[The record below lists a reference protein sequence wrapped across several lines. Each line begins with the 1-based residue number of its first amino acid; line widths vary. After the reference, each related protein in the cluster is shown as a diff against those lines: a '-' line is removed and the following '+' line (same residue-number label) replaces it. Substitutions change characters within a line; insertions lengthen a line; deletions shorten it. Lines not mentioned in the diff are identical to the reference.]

1 MAEREYRRV
10 AEALRDQILSG
21 QLAEGDRVPSI
32 RQLVMRYDVTT
43 GTAARAIAALRAEGL
58 VVTTHGS
65 GAFVRR
71 FAPIRRS
78 SPGRLSRQQWGA
90 GKQIQDADTGPRPRT
105 VDVEVGEV
113 PAPDWVADALS
124 IDVATPVVYRSR
136 RFIVDD
142 RPVQL
147 ATSYLPLE
155 LVRGTSI
162 TYTDVG
168 PGGIYARL
176 GDLGLEPVRFIEK
189 LRARMPVPDEV
200 SRLALPDGTPVIE
213 IKRCAFTAN
222 DRCVEV
228 NRMVLDAS
236 AYLLDYAFTAG

>member
-1 MAEREYRRV
+1 M
-10 AEALRDQILSG
+10 
-21 QLAEGDRVPSI
+21 
-32 RQLVMRYDVTT
+32 
-43 GTAARAIAALRAEGL
+43 
-58 VVTTHGS
+58 
-65 GAFVRR
+65 RR
-71 FAPIRRS
+71 FPPIRRS
-78 SPGRLSRQQWGA
+78 SPGRLAREQWGA
-90 GKQIQDADTGPRPRT
+90 CKQIQDADTGQRSRT
-105 VDVEVGEV
+105 VEVEVGET
-113 PAPDWVADALS
+113 PAFDWVADALG
-124 IDVATPVVYRSR
+124 VEHATPVFYRSR

-168 PGGIYARL
+168 PGGTYARL
-176 GDLGLEPVRFIEK
+176 GDLGLEPVRFIEE

-200 SRLALPDGTPVIE
+200 TRLALPDGTPVIE
-213 IKRCAFTAN
+213 IKRRAYTG
-222 DRCVEV
+222 DGRCVEI